1 MNLTITPMTHVARNN
16 RIAFKS
22 DFGDGGHE
30 PDFEGPG
37 ISFYE
42 GSGEGDYIRISRK
55 ELDEHRKHASSREAF
70 ALLLGASLIGFPIG
84 MGCWE
89 TIEGKKIKNMMEQF
103 AKKYEWVSNEDVD
116 KDGNKDIVITSEKEK
131 AQVVIDF
138 YNGKTYTLGNNN
150 IKEVGFTDKD
160 KDGIP
165 EVNFTLDDGSKD
177 SISFVERKKT
187 DITSEESE

>member
-1 MNLTITPMTHVARNN
+1 M
-16 RIAFKS
+16 
-22 DFGDGGHE
+22 
-30 PDFEGPG
+30 
-37 ISFYE
+37 
-42 GSGEGDYIRISRK
+42 
-55 ELDEHRKHASSREAF
+55 
-70 ALLLGASLIGFPIG
+70 LGATLIGAPIG
-84 MGCWE
+84 AGILASYDEDKM
-89 TIEGKKIKNMMEQF
+89 NAMMEQF

-165 EVNFTLDDGSKD
+165 EINFTLDDGSKD

-187 DITSEESE
+187 DIKTEEAE